1 MGWASTVTSNRSVI
15 ASVSL
20 AAGLASVWL
29 LAFVE
34 GTGPLDR
41 AVLSALYAGHRPAI
55 AEAARVLTLFGSGYV
70 VTIVIVA
77 AAVALAVRKH
87 PRTAL
92 ILLAGNFVGRMLVEV
107 QKYEFGRIR
116 PDLNPHLVTVYTM
129 SFPSAHSANAMLT
142 YVAMALLIVRN
153 ERRRVYWAASALVL
167 AFLIGLSRVML
178 GVHWPSDVLAGWSF
192 GALWALLMLWIA
204 QRTAR
209 PVRVEGRAR

>member
-1 MGWASTVTSNRSVI
+1 VTSNRSAI
-15 ASVSL
+15 ARVLLAFGL
-20 AAGLASVWL
+20 AAVWL

-41 AVLSALYAGHRPAI
+41 ALLSALYAGHRPAI

-70 VTIVIVA
+70 VTTIVVVA
-77 AAVALAVRKH
+77 AAALAARNH
-87 PRTAL
+87 PRVAL
-92 ILLAGNFVGRMLVEV
+92 ILLAGNFIGRMLVEV

-129 SFPSAHSANAMLT
+129 SFPSAHSSNAMLT
-142 YVAMALLIVRN
+142 YVAMALLLVRD

-167 AFLIGLSRVML
+167 TFLIGLSRVML

-192 GALWALLMLWIA
+192 GALWTLLMLWIA

-209 PVRVEGRAR
+209 PVRIEGRAS